1 MTQGPWW
8 RLLCV
13 WTLAFFIGII
23 VLLGLIDMNFLWLF
37 GRSPGFSDI
46 KDPVVSEASEV
57 YSADGVLMGRYYN
70 ENRTPV
76 TYGQIS
82 PLLVRT
88 LIATED
94 ERFYCHH
101 GVDFQGLFSAGKD
114 MMQGNARGAST
125 ITQQLAKNLFRV
137 RTRYSTG
144 LCGHIPGVKLL
155 VMKMKEWIVAE
166 KLEFLYSKEDILTM
180 YLNTVDFGS
189 NAFGI
194 TTAARS

>member
-1 MTQGPWW
+1 MAGFNIKQIHLGRLMTQGPWW

-13 WTLAFFIGII
+13 WTLALFVGII

-94 ERFYCHH
+94 ERFYYHH
-101 GVDFQGLFSAGKD
+101 GVDFQGLFAAGKD

-155 VMKMKEWIVAE
+155 VMKM
-166 KLEFLYSKEDILTM
+166 
-180 YLNTVDFGS
+180 
-189 NAFGI
+189 
-194 TTAARS
+194 